1 LNAHSLRLR
10 LLLGAGA
17 WIGLALVLAGAAIV
31 FIYSASVERDRYED
45 LLTSLDRVLTSV
57 SGNGPLSATQP
68 GLSDP
73 RYGVAAGG
81 LYWQVLDLGNGET
94 VRSRSLWDTG
104 LPVDAPPSQTEPED
118 DMVPGP
124 AGQTVDTLTQDVAVA
139 SDEGTRR
146 LRVTVG
152 EDSAIRDG
160 DIYRF
165 AFDIAGALV
174 ALGAALV
181 LAGWLTVHLGLR
193 PLAAVKGELEA
204 ITGGRVA
211 KLEGAKFPQEVQPLI
226 DEVNALLSG
235 HERSIT
241 FARARADDLAHALKT
256 PLAVLSATAAR
267 LRAQGDSANAD
278 VLVMLGEEMAQR
290 VDYQLRLAQLRVRS
304 AEHTLSASLDQA
316 LLRSVSVLRKT
327 GRGEELFWKVDV
339 DKVTA
344 DMDPHDLME
353 LIGVLLENAAKWAD
367 SEVRVAC
374 RGEDGMAV
382 FEVSDDGPGMTDA
395 QIASLGQ
402 RGKRLDEARS
412 GTGFGIAIAREILNL
427 NEGTLTLSRAE
438 AGGLKVR
445 VGIPAVG
452 EPA

>member
-1 LNAHSLRLR
+1 MNAHSLRLR
-10 LLLGAGA
+10 LLMGSGA
-17 WIGLALVLAGAAIV
+17 WIALSLVLAGAAIV
-31 FIYSASVERDRYED
+31 FIFSASVERDRYES
-45 LLTSLDRVLTSV
+45 LLANLDRVLTAV
-57 SGNGPLSATQP
+57 SEDAPLPDIRP

-73 RYGVAAGG
+73 RYEVAAGG
-81 LYWQVLDLGNGET
+81 LYWQVIDVADGQT

-118 DMVPGP
+118 GMVAGP
-124 AGQTVDTLTQDVAVA
+124 AGQTVDTLTQDVAVTR
-139 SDEGTRR
+139 SDGVRQ

-152 EDSAIRDG
+152 EDSAIRDSA
-160 DIYRF
+160 ISRF

-174 ALGAALV
+174 ALGVALV
-181 LAGWLTVHLGLR
+181 LAGWLTVHLGLK
-193 PLAAVKGELEA
+193 PLAAVKGELAA
-204 ITGGRVA
+204 ITGGQVA
-211 KLEGAKFPQEVQPLI
+211 KLEGGKFPQEVQPLI
-226 DEVNALLSG
+226 DEVNALLAG

-267 LRAQGDSANAD
+267 LRAQGDVANAD
-278 VLVMLGEEMAQR
+278 VLVMLGEEMVQR

-304 AEHTLSASLDQA
+304 GEHTLSASLDQA

-327 GRGEELFWKVDV
+327 GRGEELFWKLDI
-339 DKVTA
+339 DKVTV

-353 LIGVLLENAAKWAD
+353 LIGVLLENATKWAN

-374 RGEDGMAV
+374 RAEAGMAA

-427 NEGTLTLSRAE
+427 NAGTLVLGRAE
-438 AGGLKVR
+438 TGGLRVEVR
-445 VGIPAVG
+445 IPAV
-452 EPA
+452 A